1 MNYADTSLP
10 DTKIMP
16 DHRPVTVT
24 FEGDLVWVTIDNPPV
39 NATSTAVRAGLARAV
54 DEVAASGAKA
64 AILTC
69 AGRTFVA
76 GGDISEF
83 GAPPQ
88 EPSLS
93 DVTSAIEASS
103 VPWVAAMHGTVFGG
117 GFEIAMGCAYRIALA
132 ETRFALPEV
141 TLGLVPGA
149 GGTQRLPRLV
159 PMKDAI
165 DIATSGKPVTADALL
180 ALGGL
185 DAVVNSDLPDAA
197 KAFVVSLPNRSAA
210 TSARPLI
217 GDDPALFDTARA
229 IFGSRP
235 GPEAPFHVL
244 DALEWAR
251 LPAAEGIAK
260 ERALHMVLRD
270 TAESRA
276 LRHAFFAERAVAKP
290 DAIKSGAPRL
300 IEMVVIVGGGL
311 MGTGIGTAMLNA
323 GLSVTIIEQDGDAAE
338 AARERV
344 AANLNGA
351 VKRGKL
357 TGAGRDKAMDRLV
370 CRDNFTAAANHDLA
384 IEAVFED
391 MDAKRAVFDKLDA
404 IMAPDAIFATNT
416 SYLDPVA
423 IFKGISRAERCLG
436 LHFFSPAHIMKLLE
450 IIHTPQTSADTLA
463 TAFAL
468 AKRLGKVGVLSGIC
482 DGFIGNRMLAATRRE
497 AEYLLADGAL
507 PHEIDAAMVAF
518 GFAMGPLAVQDMAGH
533 QIGWAFRKANAHK
546 RDPNQRYIPL
556 ADRLC
561 EAGRFG
567 LRTGKGWFAY
577 EDGSRVP
584 QRDPEVEAM
593 IEAYSA
599 EQGITRRSFS
609 AQEITDRL
617 LAVMANEG
625 ARIVEEG
632 IAENDAAVDQVKLH
646 GYGFPRWK
654 GGPMQVFAER
664 GWGAAA
670 GIMAEVETQSPG
682 SWQLAGRLSGA

>member
-1 MNYADTSLP
+1 MTSKP
-10 DTKIMP
+10 MTE
-16 DHRPVTVT
+16 PVTVSH
-24 FEGDLVWVTIDNPPV
+24 EGKIAWVLIDNPPV
-39 NATSTAVRAGLARAV
+39 NATSNAVRAGLARAV
-54 DEVAASGAKA
+54 DEVATSGAKA
-64 AILTC
+64 AVLVC

-93 DVTSAIEASS
+93 DVISAIEASA

-117 GFEIAMGCAYRIALA
+117 GFEIAMGCAYRVALKG
-132 ETRFALPEV
+132 TRFALPEV

-149 GGTQRLPRLV
+149 GGTQRLPRLI
-159 PMKDAI
+159 PMKNAI
-165 DIATSGKPVTADALL
+165 DIATSGKPVDANTLL

-185 DAVVNSDLPDAA
+185 DAVMDGDLSDAA
-197 KAFVVSLPNRSAA
+197 GTFAANLPERGLP
-210 TSARPLI
+210 TSARAII
-217 GDDPALFDTARA
+217 GDDPALFDTARTA
-229 IFGSRP
+229 FGKKH
-235 GPEAPFHVL
+235 GPHAPFDVL
-244 DALEWAR
+244 NALEWAR
-251 LPAAEGIAK
+251 LPAAEGLAK
-260 ERALHMVLRD
+260 ERALHMKMRD

-276 LRHAFFAERAVAKP
+276 LRHAFFAERAVSKP
-290 DAIKSGAPRL
+290 TAIKDGTARPV
-300 IEMVVIVGGGL
+300 EKVVIIGGGL
-311 MGTGIGTAMLNA
+311 MGTGIGAAMLNA
-323 GLSVTIIEQDGDAAE
+323 GLSVTIIEQDSDAAE
-338 AARERV
+338 EARKRV
-344 AANLNGA
+344 AANLDGA
-351 VKRGKL
+351 VTRGKM
-357 TGAGRDKAMDRLV
+357 TGEMRDKAVRRLA
-370 CRDNFTAAANHDLA
+370 CGDEFSAAAGHDLA

-391 MDAKRAVFDKLDA
+391 MDAKRTVFAKLGAV
-404 IMAPDAIFATNT
+404 MAPDAILATNT
-416 SYLDPVA
+416 SYLDPQT
-423 IFKGISRAERCLG
+423 IFEGVSNPERCLG

-450 IIHTPQTSADTLA
+450 IIRTPQTSADTLA

-482 DGFIGNRMLAATRRE
+482 DGFIGNRMLATTRRE

-507 PHEIDAAMVAF
+507 PHEIDAAMVDF

-546 RDPNQRYIPL
+546 RNPNQRYIPL

-577 EDGSRVP
+577 EDGGRVP

-599 EQGITRRSFS
+599 EQGITRQSFS
-609 AQEITDRL
+609 TQEIADRL

-625 ARIVEEG
+625 ALIVEED

-664 GWGAAA
+664 GWDEAAR
-670 GIMAEVETQSPG
+670 IMADVEAQSPG
-682 SWQLAGRLSGA
+682 SWTLAERLKDA